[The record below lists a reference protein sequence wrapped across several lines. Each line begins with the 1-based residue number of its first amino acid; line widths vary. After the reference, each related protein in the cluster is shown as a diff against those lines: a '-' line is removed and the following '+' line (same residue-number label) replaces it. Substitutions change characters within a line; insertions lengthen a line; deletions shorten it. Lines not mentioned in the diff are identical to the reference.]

1 MAQKRRKTMLLNRE
15 TVLAAERRGEILA
28 RLRARRRVVVAELVA
43 GLSVSEDTVRR
54 DLQELAALGLLRRVH
69 GGALASTPGALPFEQ
84 RREIAPEKKAALA
97 EAAVP
102 LVESSRTLFVDGGTT
117 ALEVARRLP
126 SSWDGVVVTNA
137 PPVADV
143 LATHPNAEVV
153 VVGGRLLKHAQVAVG
168 PVAVDSLRTVRAD
181 ACVLGVCAFHPET
194 GVSTDDEEAH
204 VKRAMVEAS
213 ADVIALATRD
223 KLHSRTHSRRPARE
237 LDHLVEAAGDD
248 ELLEPFR
255 AAGVTVARMSRRWRR
270 SDVLRQRG
278 GDRHLGGAHPVDAG
292 AFRHLE
298 GTLGLCLLCMAA
310 AALSRCR

>member
-1 MAQKRRKTMLLNRE
+1 M
-15 TVLAAERRGEILA
+15 
-28 RLRARRRVVVAELVA
+28 VAELVA

-69 GGALASTPGALPFEQ
+69 GGALASTPGALTFEQ

-153 VVGGRLLKHAQVAVG
+153 VVGGRLLKNERVAVG
-168 PVAVDSLRTVRAD
+168 PVAVDAFRAIRAD
-181 ACVLGVCAFHPET
+181 ACVLGVCAFHPEI
-194 GVSTDDEEAH
+194 GVTTANDAEAQ
-204 VKRAMVEAS
+204 VKRAMVAS
-213 ADVIALATRD
+213 SDEVVALATRE
-223 KLHSRTHSRRPARE
+223 KLHSSNAWVVAP
-237 LDHLVEAAGDD
+237 LDEIDYLITDGDEDLTSAFAAAG
-248 ELLEPFR
+248 LR
-255 AAGVTVARMSRRWRR
+255 VVA
-270 SDVLRQRG
+270 V
-278 GDRHLGGAHPVDAG
+278 
-292 AFRHLE
+292 
-298 GTLGLCLLCMAA
+298 
-310 AALSRCR
+310 